1 MKRMRTAIVAVL
13 IGGFLGGCAVGYTL
27 VAPNQTSVA
36 KGTMKVK
43 PSVSWN
49 KAPKNFYAIPQE
61 ENWTQNGPLLDSLT
75 FVGGVKDGEALA
87 KQRPKDDRKVPVFRP
102 GMSPQ
107 DLVSM
112 VESLYRIKAG
122 ATVFETTG
130 VKPATFLGAQGVQ
143 FDYTYVGN
151 DEVKR
156 RGRSVFAIIDG
167 QLYLVALDG
176 AAVHYFDA
184 ALPEFE
190 AIVASATRS

>member
-1 MKRMRTAIVAVL
+1 MKRMRAAIVGVL
-13 IGGFLGGCAVGYTL
+13 VCGFLSGCVVGYTL
-27 VAPNQTSVA
+27 VSPAQVPVA

-43 PSVSWN
+43 PTVAWN
-49 KAPKNFYAIPQE
+49 KAPKNYYDIPQE
-61 ENWTQNGPLLDSLT
+61 ESWTQNGPLLDSLT
-75 FVGGVKDGEALA
+75 FVGGVKDGEAIA
-87 KQRPKDDRKVPVFRP
+87 KQRPKDDRQVPVFRP

-130 VKPATFLGAQGVQ
+130 VKPVTFLGAPGVQ
-143 FDYTYVGN
+143 FDYNYVGA

-167 QLYLVALDG
+167 KLYLASLDG

-190 AIVASATRS
+190 SIVASATRT

>member
-1 MKRMRTAIVAVL
+1 MRMREAIVGLLAC
-13 IGGFLGGCAVGYTL
+13 GFLSGCVVGYTL
-27 VAPNQTSVA
+27 VSPAPVSVA

-43 PSVSWN
+43 PSVPWN
-49 KAPKNFYAIPQE
+49 KAPKNFYAIAQE
-61 ENWTQNGPLLDSLT
+61 ESWTQNGPLLDSIT
-75 FVGGVKDGEALA
+75 FFGGVKDGEALA

-112 VESLYRIKAG
+112 VESLYRIRAG

-130 VKPATFLGAQGVQ
+130 VKPASFLGAQGVQ
-143 FDYTYVGN
+143 FDYNYVGT
-151 DEVKR
+151 DEVRR
-156 RGRSVFAIIDG
+156 RGRAVFAVIDG
-167 QLYLVALDG
+167 QLYLAALDG

-190 AIVASATRS
+190 AIVASATRT

>member
-1 MKRMRTAIVAVL
+1 MKRIRVAIVGVL
-13 IGGFLGGCAVGYTL
+13 VGAMLGGCAVGYTL
-27 VAPNQTSVA
+27 VSPAQVVVA

-43 PSVSWN
+43 PSISWN
-49 KAPKNFYAIPQE
+49 KAPKSYYAIPQE
-61 ENWTQNGPLLDSLT
+61 ENWTQNGPLLDSIT
-75 FVGGVKDGEALA
+75 FVGGVKDGESLA
-87 KQRPKDDRKVPVFRP
+87 KQKPKDDRKVPVFRP

-143 FDYTYVGN
+143 FDYAYVGT

-156 RGRSVFAIIDG
+156 RGRAVFAVIDG
-167 QLYLVALDG
+167 QLFLAALDG

-190 AIVASATRS
+190 GIVASATRT

>member
-1 MKRMRTAIVAVL
+1 MMRMRTAIVAVL
-13 IGGFLGGCAVGYTL
+13 VGGFLGGCAVGYTL
-27 VAPNQTSVA
+27 VSPAQVAVA

-43 PSVSWN
+43 PSVAWN

-61 ENWTQNGPLLDSLT
+61 ENWTQNGPLLDSVT

-143 FDYTYVGN
+143 FDYNYVGN

-156 RGRSVFAIIDG
+156 RGRSVFAVIDG

-190 AIVASATRS
+190 ALVASATRS

>member
-1 MKRMRTAIVAVL
+1 MKRMRGAIVAVL
-13 IGGFLGGCAVGYTL
+13 VGGFLGGCVTGYTL
-27 VAPNQTSVA
+27 VSPAPVSVA

-43 PSVSWN
+43 PSVAWN
-49 KAPKNFYAIPQE
+49 KAPKNMYDLPQE
-61 ENWTQNGPLLDSLT
+61 ESWTQNGPLLDSLT
-75 FVGGVKDGEALA
+75 FVGGVKDGEAIA

-130 VKPATFLGAQGVQ
+130 VKPVSFLGAQGVQ
-143 FDYTYVGN
+143 FDYTYVGS

-156 RGRSVFAIIDG
+156 RGRSVFAVIDG
-167 QLYLVALDG
+167 KLYLAALDG

>member
-1 MKRMRTAIVAVL
+1 MKQMRVAILGALVC
-13 IGGFLGGCAVGYTL
+13 GMLGGCAVGYTL
-27 VAPNQTSVA
+27 VSPAPVPVA

-43 PSVSWN
+43 PSIPWN

-61 ENWTQNGPLLDSLT
+61 ESWTQNGPLLDSVT

-87 KQRPKDDRKVPVFRP
+87 KQKPKDERQVPVFRP

-143 FDYTYVGN
+143 FDYTYVGS

-156 RGRSVFAIIDG
+156 RGRSVFAVIDG
-167 QLYLVALDG
+167 KLYLATLDG

-190 AIVASATRS
+190 AIVASATRT